1 MIFDDHTVLE
11 LLQGLEAEVA
21 KSISEINHAQADL
34 DKAQNRHKFI
44 LAVIHHLK
52 SRYGDM

>member
-1 MIFDDHTVLE
+1 MIFDEHTVQE

-21 KSISEINHAQADL
+21 KSISELNHAQADL
-34 DKAQNRHKFI
+34 EKAQNRHKFI

-52 SRYGDM
+52 SRI